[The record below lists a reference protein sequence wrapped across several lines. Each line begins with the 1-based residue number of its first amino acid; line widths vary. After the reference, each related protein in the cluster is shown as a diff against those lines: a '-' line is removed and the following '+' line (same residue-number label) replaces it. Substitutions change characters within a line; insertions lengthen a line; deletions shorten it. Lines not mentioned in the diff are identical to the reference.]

1 MIERTPD
8 LIRTVNPNVWDD
20 DPEVRKIEAKNRQAR
35 LIGSSAIGD
44 NVFASNGK
52 HRMSDQE
59 ASKLEHNK
67 APLGRHAK
75 IKEVNLND

>member
-8 LIRTVNPNVWDD
+8 FIRTVNPNAWDN
-20 DPEVRKIEAKNRQAR
+20 DPEVRKMEAKNRQAR

-52 HRMSDQE
+52 HRMSDE
-59 ASKLEHNK
+59 DAAGRKFNIN
-67 APLGRHAK
+67 PIGRHKDKAR
-75 IKEVNLND
+75 